1 MAYEFPSDIQDRLQ
15 ARLNNGFYQSE
26 DEVIRAAMD
35 ALDQEKLIRWDERN
49 QRVME
54 QSRQG
59 LSAPLDDV
67 QVLARL
73 RERLVREGSL
83 E

>member
-49 QRVME
+49 QLVME

-73 RERLVREGSL
+73 RERLVREGIL